1 MLTMIHDLVAWA
13 PLGIPAFILVIALV
27 VFFHELGHFLMARA
41 CGVAIDSFSIGFGGE
56 IAGWTDNKGTRWK
69 ICWLPLGGYVKFS
82 GDENAASKPDPERL
96 AQMSDEE
103 KKGAFPLKPL
113 WQRMLVVAAG
123 PLANF
128 LLAFVVFTILF
139 SVWGARTL
147 STYVGGVQEGSP
159 AALAGV
165 EPGDKIIAVNG
176 KAVKLFNPD
185 LITAIRDSKSKTLD
199 VTIWRKGQT
208 RDVTITPREIPS
220 KDIFGGKMQAPRAI
234 GVAPDEQSA
243 DNMVYVPI
251 PVLKAP
257 VAAGYQC
264 WGIVDL
270 SLTYVWRIVSQRA
283 DPTGVGGPIR
293 IAKEAK
299 SAASMG
305 FYGLVWLIA
314 VISVSIGLI
323 NLFPIPLLDGGH
335 LLYYA
340 FEGVL
345 GRPLSEKTQDVGF
358 RLGLAL
364 VLGLMIFA
372 TWNDLVRLLGSS
384 AGHT

>member
-1 MLTMIHDLVAWA
+1 MLTIFRDLIAFA
-13 PLGIPAFILVIALV
+13 PLGIPAFIFVLAVV
-27 VFFHELGHFLMARA
+27 VFCHELGHFLMARA
-41 CGVAIDSFSIGFGGE
+41 CGVKIDSFSIGFGGE
-56 IAGWTDNKGTRWK
+56 IVGWTDNKGTRWK
-69 ICWLPLGGYVKFS
+69 ICWLPLGGYVKFH
-82 GDENAASKPDPERL
+82 GDENAASKPDAERL
-96 AQMSDEE
+96 AQMSEEE

-128 LLAFVVFTILF
+128 VLAFVVFTMLF
-139 SVWGARTL
+139 AVWGARTL

-159 AALAGV
+159 AAVAGI
-165 EPGDKIIAVNG
+165 EPGDKITAVDG

-185 LITAIRDSKSKTLD
+185 LMSAIHDSKTKTL
-199 VTIWRKGQT
+199 TITVERHGQT
-208 RDVTITPREIPS
+208 RNFVVTPSEIPT
-220 KDIFGGKMQAPRAI
+220 KDIFGGKIRSSRAI
-234 GVAPDEQSA
+234 GVAPDDQSV
-243 DNMVYVPI
+243 DNMVYLPVP
-251 PVLKAP
+251 LARAP
-257 VAAGYQC
+257 VAAAYQC

-270 SLTYVWRIVSQRA
+270 SLTYVWRIVSKRA
-283 DPTGVGGPIR
+283 DAGGVGGPIR

-340 FEGVL
+340 CEGVL

-384 AGHT
+384 SGHT